1 MQPHKQQQQQ
11 QQQQNNMGQNAN
23 KNIILVHLLRKCLR
37 SAQHQY
43 DSQFD
48 DLSCI

>member
-1 MQPHKQQQQQ
+1 MQPHK

-23 KNIILVHLLRKCLR
+23 KNTILVHLLRKCLK

-43 DSQFD
+43 ASQFD